1 MLQNNPNFTET
12 KGTVKEQIANFN
24 GMQETKIYN
33 DAEKQQLQ
41 HDRPMDSLVAS
52 IYDVP
57 NRRLVMQDLS
67 SLNASSN
74 ESEKE
79 E

>member
-12 KGTVKEQIANFN
+12 KGTVKEQTANFN

-41 HDRPMDSLVAS
+41 HDRPMDSLVSS

-74 ESEKE
+74 KGEKE